1 MKFCETNKR
10 NFRATKFIVA
20 DIDHKPM
27 FWGGEQFVYSSS
39 RLTAKAPTELFSK
52 EDATRLIRMEKSYRI
67 LNNFSVSEHKLI
79 PVFI

>member
-1 MKFCETNKR
+1 MRFCETNRR
-10 NFRATKFIVA
+10 NFRAIKFIVT
-20 DIDHKPM
+20 DHNNKPM

-39 RLTAKAPTELFSK
+39 RLTSKAPTELFSK

-67 LNNFSVSEHKLI
+67 LNNFSVPEHKLI

>member
-1 MKFCETNKR
+1 MKFYETNRR
-10 NFRATKFIVA
+10 NFRAIKFIVT
-20 DIDHKPM
+20 DNNNRPM
-27 FWGGEQFVYSSS
+27 FWSGEQFVYSSS